1 MSGPALTPKPLRLPL
16 DTLATASML
25 ALCVCWGFQQIAI
38 KLVAHDIAPIM
49 QIGLRS
55 TFAALVLAV
64 VVGRAEGGRAFRD
77 GTVLPGLLV
86 GLLFAGEFLFVAQGL
101 MHTTASHMSVF
112 LYTAPIFA
120 ALGLHWLLPEER
132 MKPLQWLGVAIAF
145 GGIAVAFLGKGLPG
159 LDAGLGPA
167 LGDSPVIGPGASG
180 ATDMLVGDAMGLAAG
195 LLWGATTVAIRKTS
209 LSEAAPSKTLFY
221 QMAAASIGLLAYAV
235 LTGQHGIRY
244 TQAAVLSVAF
254 QSVVV
259 ALSSY
264 LVWFWLLRRYLAS
277 RLSILSFMT
286 PLFGVS
292 FGVLILDEPLDG
304 GFVVGAALVLTGIT
318 LVSGAEVIRER
329 LRAWRS

>member
-1 MSGPALTPKPLRLPL
+1 MSTPVSTPALAPKPLRLPL
-16 DTLATASML
+16 DTLATAGML

-38 KLVAHDIAPIM
+38 KLVAGDIAPIM

-77 GTVLPGLLV
+77 GTALPGLIV

-101 MHTTASHMSVF
+101 LYTTASHMSVF

-132 MKPLQWLGVAIAF
+132 MQPLQWLGVAVAF
-145 GGIAVAFLGKGLPG
+145 GGIGVAFLGGG
-159 LDAGLGPA
+159 SDAAGGTA
-167 LGDSPVIGPGASG
+167 AAGTAADGIN
-180 ATDMLVGDAMGLAAG
+180 MLLGDAMGLAAG

-221 QMAAASIGLLAYAV
+221 QMAVASVVLLAYAA

-254 QSVVV
+254 QAVVV

-264 LVWFWLLRRYLAS
+264 LAWFWLLRRYLAS

-292 FGVLILDEPLDG
+292 FGVLILDEPLDRH
-304 GFVVGAALVLTGIT
+304 FVLGAVMVLAGIT
-318 LVSGAEVIRER
+318 LVSGAGLLREK
-329 LRAWRS
+329 LRRR

>member
-1 MSGPALTPKPLRLPL
+1 VSAPVSAPSSKPLRLPL
-16 DTLATASML
+16 DTLATAGML

-38 KLVAHDIAPIM
+38 KLVAGDIAPIM

-77 GTVLPGLLV
+77 GTALPGLIV

-101 MHTTASHMSVF
+101 LYTTASHMSVF

-132 MKPLQWLGVAIAF
+132 MQPLQWLGVAVAF
-145 GGIAVAFLGKGLPG
+145 GGIGVAFLGGG
-159 LDAGLGPA
+159 SDA
-167 LGDSPVIGPGASG
+167 ASG
-180 ATDMLVGDAMGLAAG
+180 SAAAGTNMLLGDAMGLAAG

-221 QMAAASIGLLAYAV
+221 QMAVASVVLLAYAA

-244 TQAAVLSVAF
+244 TQAAVLSVVF

-264 LVWFWLLRRYLAS
+264 LAWFWLLRRYLAS

-292 FGVLILDEPLDG
+292 FGVLILDEPLDRH
-304 GFVVGAALVLTGIT
+304 FVLGAVMVLAGIT
-318 LVSGAEVIRER
+318 LVSGAGLLREK
-329 LRAWRS
+329 LRRR